1 MKKIYNGGSP
11 SGKGNCHF
19 KLPLPPPLRLRLCLK
34 RKRSGRPS
42 GKRSGLLREGERG
55 KLFKFQKKIQSE
67 KNPRLCRNLQRLLRR
82 TRSIQLLVIDLIIE
96 YIMFSKLTSKQYR
109 YFLTCQIEDVLWVF
123 SLSPLLEN
131 NHLKILTG
139 QTKVYEDICRVF
151 NHPSTQ
157 HIVISQFS
165 NYLNQ
170 RSKYWILSNL
180 LIEKKFFLNWSVRNK
195 YNLSLKILFKNFLN
209 CDFSNFLNNTYDI
222 SSRGGMASQGNSF
235 VRQKLTSI
243 SNYSKKKNHAKHSPD
258 VKTNRINKYTF
269 DFVEYNGLLLLSL
282 KTKKNYP
289 LIQECFNE
297 YIKIN
302 GLKIKYMKVYSLQEG
317 FNFLGW
323 FFKKNTHSFFEGLS
337 SSNRQSHQKELKSYL
352 KTSTN
357 KPVDEIIY
365 GLNRKIICWQKF
377 YSCSMKLTYLQM
389 NDFLFFQIWYWIRKR
404 HRNKGSKWLYDRYWK
419 KSTPKKWIFSANDET
434 LVFYKGL
441 KVYCSPSVSN
451 RLLNLLT
458 FCFYK

>member
-1 MKKIYNGGSP
+1 MEKIYNG
-11 SGKGNCHF
+11 HY
-19 KLPLPPPLRLRLCLK
+19 RQ
-34 RKRSGRPS
+34 
-42 GKRSGLLREGERG
+42 
-55 KLFKFQKKIQSE
+55 LFKFQKKIQLAKS
-67 KNPRLCRNLQRLLRR
+67 PRLCRNFQRLLRR
-82 TRSIQLLVIDLIIE
+82 TRCIQLLVIDRIIE

-109 YFLTCQIEDVLWVF
+109 HFLTCQIEDVLWVF

-139 QTKVYEDICRVF
+139 QKSSKVYEDICRGLF
-151 NHPSTQ
+151 GPSTQ

-195 YNLSLKILFKNFLN
+195 YNLSLKILFKNFFN
-209 CDFSNFLNNTYDI
+209 CDFSNFMNNTYDI
-222 SSRGGMASQGNSF
+222 SSRGEGSEPRSEPF
-235 VRQKLTSI
+235 VRQKFTPI
-243 SNYSKKKNHAKHSPD
+243 PNYLKKKNHGQKRRPSGGGASKGSFQLLQREVNSLD
-258 VKTNRINKYTF
+258 VNRIDKF

-282 KTKKNYP
+282 KTKKIS
-289 LIQECFNE
+289 LIQEYFNE

-302 GLKIKYMKVYSLQEG
+302 GLKIQYMKVYSLQEG

-323 FFKKNTHSFFEGLS
+323 FFKKNTPQGGLS
-337 SSNRQSHQKELKSYL
+337 HTNRQSHQKELKSYL
-352 KTSTN
+352 KTSKN
-357 KPVDEIIY
+357 KPVDEILY

-389 NDFLFFQIWYWIRKR
+389 NDFLFFQIWHWIRKR
-404 HRNKGSKWLYDRYWK
+404 HRNKGSKWLYTRYWR

-434 LVFYKGL
+434 LVFYK
-441 KVYCSPSVSN
+441 KNV
-451 RLLNLLT
+451 
-458 FCFYK
+458 